1 MPSNDPER
9 QELDEM
15 LRDSQVLDWFN
26 DNLADVR
33 KAAFGQR
40 LLYQSLGVAFIL
52 GLIAYVAGYLLRTGA
67 TTEPIGLLADL
78 LYGFG
83 LALWTG
89 VIVALFSQVIPEIK
103 RRQFRAALGAY
114 EAALRERGNAGPDR
128 G

>member
-1 MPSNDPER
+1 MTENDR
-9 QELDEM
+9 DELDEM
-15 LRDSQVLDWFN
+15 LRDSRVVEWFS

-33 KAAFGQR
+33 KAAFGDR
-40 LLYQSLGVAFIL
+40 LLYQSLAVAFIL
-52 GLIAYVAGYLLRTGA
+52 GLIAYVAGYLLRSTA
-67 TTEPIGLLADL
+67 AAEPLGLLADL

-103 RRQFRAALGAY
+103 RRQFRAALEAY
-114 EAALRERGNAGPDR
+114 EAALRERGNAGPDP